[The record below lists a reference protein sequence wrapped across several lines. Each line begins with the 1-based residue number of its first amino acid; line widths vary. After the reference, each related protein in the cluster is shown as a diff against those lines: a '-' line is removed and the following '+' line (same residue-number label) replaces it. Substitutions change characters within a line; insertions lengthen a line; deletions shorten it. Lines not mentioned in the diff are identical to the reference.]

1 MKEGFAPLESGAVR
15 VYTCGPTVYSRQHIG
30 NLRTYVFSDLLVRGL
45 RMFGFEVKQVIN
57 ITDVGHLTDD
67 SDDGEDKMEQAAAAS
82 GETAWDVAER
92 WTTIFREDL
101 AKMNIGEPA
110 IWCKATDHIAEQI
123 EMIEKL
129 EGKGFIYTTDDGVY
143 FDTAKDPH
151 YGELAR
157 LDIESQQSQD
167 RIEGASQKRNRG
179 DFALWK
185 KSPEDGPRRQM
196 EWDSPWGRGF
206 PGWHIECSA
215 MSTKYLGEQF
225 DIHTGGVDHVP
236 VHHPNEIAQ
245 SENALGVRPWVR
257 FWLHGGWLMFDGEKM
272 SKSKGGILAL
282 DELEE
287 RGIEP
292 LAYRYFLLNGH
303 YRQQLSFNDEGIE
316 GAKTAYRRLHR
327 RAAEIRQA
335 DDSAG
340 GDRVAGFRER
350 FVEAISDDLNAPR
363 ALAVTWEVVRSDVL
377 GSREKAGL
385 LAEFDQVLGL
395 DLAQAEVAAGES
407 DERIDALVRG
417 RDEARAAR
425 DWARADEIRDQ
436 LQAEGIVLEDSPDG
450 TRWHRA

>member
-1 MKEGFAPLESGAVR
+1 MTQLRLYNTLTRTKEEFAPLESGAVR

-45 RMFGFEVKQVIN
+45 RLFGFEVKQVIN

-236 VHHPNEIAQ
+236 IHHPNEIAQ
-245 SENALGVRPWVR
+245 SENALGVRPWVCGR
-257 FWLHGGWLMFDGEKM
+257 LPARSRLT
-272 SKSKGGILAL
+272 LA
-282 DELEE
+282 
-287 RGIEP
+287 P
-292 LAYRYFLLNGH
+292 LV
-303 YRQQLSFNDEGIE
+303 
-316 GAKTAYRRLHR
+316 
-327 RAAEIRQA
+327 
-335 DDSAG
+335 
-340 GDRVAGFRER
+340 DRC
-350 FVEAISDDLNAPR
+350 
-363 ALAVTWEVVRSDVL
+363 
-377 GSREKAGL
+377 
-385 LAEFDQVLGL
+385 
-395 DLAQAEVAAGES
+395 
-407 DERIDALVRG
+407 
-417 RDEARAAR
+417 
-425 DWARADEIRDQ
+425 
-436 LQAEGIVLEDSPDG
+436 
-450 TRWHRA
+450 